1 MTQTSTL
8 QIDPHQMVLAIESTV
23 DLVGMNDTNHGK
35 RVGYI
40 ATQLAHHLGYEAS
53 EIHFLFELGLLHDCG
68 VSSDQVHN
76 NLVSHFD
83 WEDAHIHCEIGYQL
97 LKEFK
102 PLTPFALPILH
113 HHTPWETLQNT
124 DLSPE
129 DRRRANLIFLSDRID
144 VMSAAHYGKDIL
156 LFKEEVTR
164 SIESYRDHYFD
175 SELVDAFLEIQQSE
189 AFWIALEERHVIRF
203 TWEMGK
209 VQQRQPLNL
218 EQIRQM
224 ALIISY
230 IVDQKSPFTA
240 QHSTRVGVLAR
251 YLATHHG
258 LSEEQ
263 VDKVEIAGF
272 LHDIGKLRMPDAILD
287 KPGALNEME
296 RSVMNRHSYETYQ
309 ILRYI
314 DGIEDIAL
322 WAAYH
327 HEGINRAGY
336 PFHPTPDNLSIEARI
351 LSVADVFQALAQ
363 NRPYRKGMELPQI
376 IEILDQYV
384 ESEKLDPSIVKIAK
398 ENQQKC
404 LEIAAGCAPENRGK
418 ETPVFSVS
426 GSLSI

>member
-1 MTQTSTL
+1 MTHHSTL

-40 ATQLAHHLGYEAS
+40 ATQLAHHLGYDTAD
-53 EIHFLFELGLLHDCG
+53 IHYLFELGLLHDCG
-68 VSSDQVHN
+68 VSSEQVHN

-97 LKEFK
+97 LKAFK
-102 PLTPFALPILH
+102 PLSTFALPILH
-113 HHTPWETLQNT
+113 HHTPWKELQQA
-124 DLSPE
+124 DLSTE
-129 DRRRANLIFLSDRID
+129 DRRRANLIFLADRID

-156 LFKEEVTR
+156 LFKGEVTKA
-164 SIESYRDHYFD
+164 IEGYRDDYFD
-175 SELVDAFLEIQQSE
+175 PELVDAFLEIQQSE

-203 TWEMGK
+203 TWEMSK
-209 VQQRQPLNL
+209 IQQRQLLDL
-218 EQIRQM
+218 EEIRQM

-251 YLATHHG
+251 YLATQHG
-258 LSEEQ
+258 LPNEQ
-263 VDKVEIAGF
+263 ADKVEIAGF

-314 DGIEDIAL
+314 DGLEDIAL

-336 PFHPTPDNLSIEARI
+336 PFHPSPEKLSIEARI

-363 NRPYRKGMELPQI
+363 NRPYREGMELSQI
-376 IEILDQYV
+376 IEILDQYA
-384 ESEKLDPSIVKIAK
+384 ESGKLDPTIVQITK

-426 GSLSI
+426 GTLSI